1 MTRLR
6 RQRPRSAREAEVGC
20 SWPMARWFRGGTCL
34 WVFLLWGTLAG
45 PGPAHAFDGPRTE
58 PTVLEVGGT
67 VFTVDAPRGMG
78 RFVREAS
85 AVIDGSWERVRDHVG
100 APAGSAISVHIEAD
114 LHDWFRRSGLPARS
128 PEWAAGLAIPSRRTI
143 LLAPGNPDWERTMVH
158 ELAHLSVALAAG
170 DGRVPRWFDEGNA
183 VLVAEQYGLDRATVL
198 LRAGVLG
205 RYLDFA
211 DLEAGFPPGAAAA
224 ELAYAQSAALVRHL
238 TDAHGED
245 VFRDILRRM
254 REGEVPWHQAF
265 LERTGR
271 SSGAAYAAWL
281 EQATAR
287 WRWVPIAAGGGMAWT
302 GMAFLFLW
310 VWRRKRKRDAAR
322 LRAMQRSED
331 RYFDIDPDDA
341 TFGGRQS

>member
-1 MTRLR
+1 MSQWLRLGAPCSTEGWLR
-6 RQRPRSAREAEVGC
+6 VG
-20 SWPMARWFRGGTCL
+20 SVLLALGLCL
-34 WVFLLWGTLAG
+34 GLGFPSG
-45 PGPAHAFDGPRTE
+45 PSSVWAWDGPRTA
-58 PTVLEVGGT
+58 PTVIEVGGT
-67 VFTVDAPRGMG
+67 LFTVDAPRGMG
-78 RFVREAS
+78 RFVQEAGG
-85 AVIDGSWERVRDHVG
+85 VIAASWERVRDHVG
-100 APAGSAISVHIEAD
+100 APAEAEISVHIETD
-114 LHDWFRRSGLPARS
+114 MHDWFRREGLPARS

-158 ELAHLSVALAAG
+158 ELAHLSVALASG

-211 DLEAGFPPGAAAA
+211 DLESGFPGGAAAA
-224 ELAYAQSAALVRHL
+224 ELAYAQSAALVRFL
-238 TDAHGED
+238 VEAHGPD
-245 VFRDILRRM
+245 VFRDILQRM
-254 REGEVPWHQAF
+254 REGGVSWHQAF

-281 EQATAR
+281 EHATAR

-302 GMAFLFLW
+302 GMAVLFLW
-310 VWRRKRKRDAAR
+310 VWRRKRRRDAAR
-322 LRAMQRSED
+322 LLAMERSEE